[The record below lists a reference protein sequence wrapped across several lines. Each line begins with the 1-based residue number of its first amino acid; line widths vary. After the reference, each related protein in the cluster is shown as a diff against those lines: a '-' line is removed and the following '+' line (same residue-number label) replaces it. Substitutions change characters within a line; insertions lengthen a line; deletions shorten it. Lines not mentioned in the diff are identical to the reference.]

1 MSFEV
6 IGKLYKKFDTVQ
18 IKETF
23 KKREFV
29 LEIEDGNYPQY
40 IKFQLIQDKCNV
52 LDPFSEGNEVKVHFN
67 LKGRP
72 YNNRQG
78 GVTYFTNLNAW
89 RIESNAP
96 APQNMPPA
104 SDDGFPSLSDIP
116 PETASTA
123 ADDLPF

>member
-29 LEIEDGNYPQY
+29 LEIEDGNYTDY
-40 IKFQLIQDKCNV
+40 IKFQLLQDKCSV
-52 LDPFSEGNEVKVHFN
+52 LDPFAEGDELKVHFN

-96 APQNMPPA
+96 QTSQPPA
-104 SDDGFPSLSDIP
+104 TGDDGFPSLTDIP
-116 PETASTA
+116 PEDNTPQ
-123 ADDLPF
+123 DDLPF